1 MCVFFCLPLLLIPFN
16 HTRKIIFFW
25 TNGMHRDIT
34 NALNFKWCKCV
45 SNYIWCESCQLDSF
59 LKTDLRYSKLIR
71 STRNIK
77 VHKRRHTIPFVK
89 FSLLAPI
96 QYKNMSFLSGFFF
109 CSLCKRKPELQT
121 KTRTYLYEEI
131 LRNGIWSIF
140 LQTTRL
146 EPCSS
151 FITCVCSLL

>member
-1 MCVFFCLPLLLIPFN
+1 MTHWWSPLLNSKLNLTSVPFLLSCDSFNCHERLTWEHSCWFYPIYVCFFFLPLLLIPFN

-77 VHKRRHTIPFVK
+77 VHKRRHTIPFVR

-96 QYKNMSFLSGFFF
+96 QYKNMSFFVGIFF
-109 CSLCKRKPELQT
+109 L
-121 KTRTYLYEEI
+121 
-131 LRNGIWSIF
+131 
-140 LQTTRL
+140 
-146 EPCSS
+146 
-151 FITCVCSLL
+151 FIM